1 MDTIKRSIEGSKLLL
16 FGGVYSNFQALDALQ
31 AWAKDHDFSPNQIV
45 CTGDVVGYCA
55 QPQECVDVVREW
67 GVHCIAGNVE
77 IQLRNG
83 DDDCGCNFNEDSSCD
98 LNSRNW
104 YPFAKQHVNP
114 DALNWMNSLP
124 LNLVLEFGGKKWGV
138 VHGSQEETAKFVYKS
153 SPWKEKVSS
162 YEALE
167 VDHILAGHCGIPF
180 ADENEG
186 HLWINSG
193 ALGMPANDG
202 TQRVWF
208 CVISK
213 EGSQF
218 TTEFHSIEYDFKSTQ
233 EKMKRERLPVA
244 YIETLESG
252 LWDSTEVLD
261 KEQKKLTGVR
271 IEFNRVKVG
280 GNPS

>member
-1 MDTIKRSIEGSKLLL
+1 MDQVSKSIAGSKLLL
-16 FGGVYSNFQALDALQ
+16 FGGVYSNLQALEALFD
-31 AWAKDHDFSPNQIV
+31 WAKLNNFKADQIV

-55 QPQECVDVVREW
+55 QPQECVDLVKDW
-67 GVHCIAGNVE
+67 GVYCIAGNVE

-83 DDDCGCNFNEDSSCD
+83 DDDCGCNFSEESSCD

-104 YPFAKQHVNP
+104 YPFAKEHVNHE
-114 DALNWMNSLP
+114 ALDWMNTLP
-124 LNLVLEFGGKKWGV
+124 LNLVFDFGGAKWGV

-153 SPWKEKVSS
+153 SPWSEKSPT
-162 YEALE
+162 YQNLG

-186 HLWINSG
+186 YLWINSG

-208 CVISK
+208 CVVS
-213 EGSQF
+213 EENGQF
-218 TTEFHSIEYDFKSTQ
+218 STQFHSLEYDFKSTQ
-233 EKMKRERLPVA
+233 EKMKAECLPVA
-244 YIETLESG
+244 YIETLETG

-261 KEQKKLTGVR
+261 EAQTKLTGVR
-271 IEFNRVKVG
+271 IEL
-280 GNPS
+280 

>member
-1 MDTIKRSIEGSKLLL
+1 MLL
-16 FGGVYSNFQALDALQ
+16 FGGVYSNFQALEALYS
-31 AWAKDHDFSPNQIV
+31 WAESNGFEPNQIV

-55 QPQECVDVVREW
+55 QPQECVELVKNW

-104 YPFAKQHVNP
+104 YPYAKEHVNQV
-114 DALNWMNSLP
+114 ALDWMNTLP
-124 LNLVLEFGGKKWGV
+124 LNLVLDFGGEKWGV
-138 VHGSQEETAKFVYKS
+138 VHGTQEETAKFVYKS
-153 SPWKEKVSS
+153 TSWNEKRPS
-162 YEALE
+162 YEALG
-167 VDHILAGHCGIPF
+167 VDHIVSGHCGIPF
-180 ADENEG
+180 LDENNG
-186 HLWINSG
+186 HFWINSG

-213 EGSQF
+213 EDGQF
-218 TTEFHSIEYDFKSTQ
+218 STQFHTLEYDFRLTQ
-233 EKMKRERLPVA
+233 EKMKIERLPIA
-244 YIETLESG
+244 YIDTLETG

-261 KEQKKLTGVR
+261 DVQTKLTGVR
-271 IEFNRVKVG
+271 IEFEKIH
-280 GNPS
+280 S